1 MNARDT
7 IYTERNI
14 ERWVERSIDAIDMK
28 YITSQ
33 LTEEEYRARLDEVY
47 AQAEQMYA
55 QPYKSDDSDV
65 FELW

>member
-1 MNARDT
+1 MNVQEN

-14 ERWVERSIDAIDMK
+14 ERWVERCVDAIDMK

-47 AQAEQMYA
+47 AQAEKMYG
-55 QPYKSDDSDV
+55 QPYQTDDSNAY
-65 FELW
+65 EL